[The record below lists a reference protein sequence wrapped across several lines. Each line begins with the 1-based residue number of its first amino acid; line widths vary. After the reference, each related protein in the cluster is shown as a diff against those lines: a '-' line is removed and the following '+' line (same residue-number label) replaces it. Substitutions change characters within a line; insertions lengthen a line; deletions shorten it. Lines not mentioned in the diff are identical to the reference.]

1 MINSNPK
8 LTTMDA
14 AQKLAVE
21 EKVKQIIEN
30 RIRPALQA
38 DGGDIS
44 FVDMNEDGVVN
55 VRLHGACGTCPRAQM
70 TLKQGVEVAI
80 RSEIPEVQEVN
91 AIGF

>member
-1 MINSNPK
+1 
-8 LTTMDA
+8 MDA

-44 FVDMNEDGVVN
+44 FVDMNDEGIVN
-55 VRLHGACGTCPRAQM
+55 VRLHGACGSCPHAQM

-80 RSEIPEVQEVN
+80 RSEIPEVLQVN
-91 AIGF
+91 AVGF

>member
-1 MINSNPK
+1 
-8 LTTMDA
+8 MDA
-14 AQKLAVE
+14 TQKLAVE

-44 FVDMNEDGVVN
+44 FVDMNENGVVN

>member
-1 MINSNPK
+1 
-8 LTTMDA
+8 MDA
-14 AQKLAVE
+14 QQKQEVE
-21 EKVKQIIEN
+21 NRVKQIIED

-44 FVDMNEDGVVN
+44 FVEMTDEGVVK
-55 VRLHGACGTCPRAQM
+55 VRLHGACGSCPRAQM

-80 RSEIPEVQEVN
+80 RSEVPEVAEVA

>member
-1 MINSNPK
+1 
-8 LTTMDA
+8 MDT

>member
-1 MINSNPK
+1 
-8 LTTMDA
+8 MDA